1 MSRLA
6 IVCLVGVILGSAGV
20 CFVVFQPPPFRACAP
35 SRAGV
40 MNRSAVIATLT
51 HVAAAQSQCQ
61 ASGVIDANGNGHGE
75 YGFFGELSG
84 RTIIRGSNLSITPPV
99 LSAAFGNVANS
110 VVSRHGYLF
119 QIFLPSK
126 AADGVVEDEAGGDVG
141 HDNGVDP
148 GRAEELWCCYA
159 WPAFYGKS
167 GHEAFFINQSGK
179 VLVSCNAVTKYSGA
193 SRPPTSM
200 AAFLPACANIGG
212 AIAAGKIGSD
222 RESWSVMN

>member
-6 IVCLVGVILGSAGV
+6 IACVVTVILGSAGACLV
-20 CFVVFQPPPFRACAP
+20 DFQPPPLRVCAP
-35 SRAGV
+35 SRAGAV
-40 MNRSAVIATLT
+40 NRAAAIATLR

-99 LSAAFGNVANS
+99 LSAAFGNVATS
-110 VVSRHGYLF
+110 VVSRCGYLF

-126 AADGVVEDEAGGDVG
+126 AADGVVEDEAGGDVD

-167 GHEAFFINQSGK
+167 GHDAFWINQSGK
-179 VLVSCNAVTKYSGA
+179 VLVSCNTVTKYSGA

-200 AAFLPACANIGG
+200 AAFLPAHANIGG
-212 AIAAGKIGSD
+212 AIAADKIGSD
-222 RESWSVMN
+222 GESWLVMN